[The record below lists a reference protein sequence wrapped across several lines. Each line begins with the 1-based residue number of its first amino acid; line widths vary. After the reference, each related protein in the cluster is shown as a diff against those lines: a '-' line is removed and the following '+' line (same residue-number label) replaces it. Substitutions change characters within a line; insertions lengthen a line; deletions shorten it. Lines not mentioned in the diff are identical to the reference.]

1 MRFYDPL
8 SGSILI
14 DGKDMRSVK
23 LKSLRQQFAIV
34 PQEIALFQG
43 TIRDNIAYG
52 NSDATEAD
60 IIKAAKFANAH
71 NFISKL
77 PKDYDTEVG
86 ERGANLSGGERQRIA
101 IARAV
106 LRNPRILILDEATSS
121 LDAESETLVH
131 DALEKL
137 MSGRTTFIIAH
148 RLYTV
153 EKADRIVV
161 IDGGRVAE
169 TGTHQELMA
178 RDGIY
183 RRLYDIQFQ
192 NRK

>member
-1 MRFYDPL
+1 
-8 SGSILI
+8 
-14 DGKDMRSVK
+14 MRSVK